1 MSRKISIITPTYNE
15 EDNVDTCYQTIREIF
30 DTKLSGYDFEYIFAD
45 NSSTDRTPEHLR
57 NLAKKDPRVK
67 LIFNARNYG
76 ALRSNF
82 NALTRATGDAVVVCL
97 AADLQDPPE
106 LLPELVRKWEQGFE
120 VVYGIRQNRPE
131 SLILRNL
138 RKLFYRIINR
148 LAEVPIPVDVGEY
161 QLIDRVVLKAVLQC
175 DDYYPYIRGLIANC
189 GFKSIGIAYDWKRR
203 RKGFSKATWFLL
215 IDQAINA
222 LISFSNIPI
231 RICLLFGLA
240 VSALSIFYSIV
251 LLVWIVALPKIAPPG
266 IPTLVVAL
274 FFFGGVQLFFLGII
288 GEYVTAIH
296 FQVRRRPLV
305 IEREVINFSEPARS
319 TPAVP

>member
-1 MSRKISIITPTYNE
+1 MPVTISIITPTYNE
-15 EDNVDTCYQTIREIF
+15 EDNVETCYRTIREIF
-30 DTKLSGYDFEYIFAD
+30 DKQLPEYAFEYIFAD
-45 NSSTDRTPEHLR
+45 NCSTDKTAEKLR
-57 NLAKKDPRVK
+57 KLAKEDPRVK
-67 LIFNARNYG
+67 LILNARNYG

-82 NALTRATGDAVVVCL
+82 NALTRATGDAVLVAL

-106 LLPELVRKWEQGFE
+106 LLPEFIRRWREGFE
-120 VVYGIRQNRPE
+120 VVYGIRRNRPE
-131 SLILRNL
+131 SIVLRNL

-161 QLIDRVVLKAVLQC
+161 QLIDRVVLKAVLEC

-189 GFKSIGIAYDWKRR
+189 GFKSTGIAYNWQRR
-203 RKGFSKATWFLL
+203 RKGLSKATWFIL

-222 LISFSNIPI
+222 LVSFSNIPI
-231 RICLLFGLA
+231 RICLLSGLA
-240 VSALSIFYSIV
+240 ISVLSILFSIV
-251 LLVWIVALPKIAPPG
+251 QLVWLLAVPKAVPG

-305 IEREVINFSEPARS
+305 IEREVVNFPEEPRT
-319 TPAVP
+319 TPFRR